1 MKPAVQCWLVVL
13 MTEDPECDC
22 GSSVLE
28 YLNTCG
34 SSTSLSTVLLCRV
47 GVGVGVGVGGLGLS
61 EAYSATVACCAN
73 DRGPGV

>member
-1 MKPAVQCWLVVL
+1 MKPAVQCWVVVL
-13 MTEDPECDC
+13 MTEDAECDC

-34 SSTSLSTVLLCRV
+34 SSASLSAVLLCC
-47 GVGVGVGVGGLGLS
+47 VGVGVGGLGVS
-61 EAYSATVACCAN
+61 ESYSATLACCAN

>member
-13 MTEDPECDC
+13 MTEDLECDC
-22 GSSVLE
+22 GSSMLE

-34 SSTSLSTVLLCRV
+34 SSASLSTVPLCC
-47 GVGVGVGVGGLGLS
+47 VGVGVGVGGLGLS